1 MEISMKK
8 CDYYANPN
16 YKITQEDLLE
26 RLKYYKM
33 VYHSDDRLYLLSFI
47 LLQDSVFQPKGFFDK
62 FEKNTLLNDIIK
74 YNICHRAIQ
83 VIEQLDELE
92 HSQLLAH
99 FYDNDLSIRYC
110 FDEEDSFEVFHASF
124 PTPFSVLTE
133 RPHIVL
139 YDIDATWQRPMAC
152 SPELSQKLVGY
163 YQDPLPSI
171 FQNGKPHHN
180 FLTDLSLQI
189 HAFHERQ
196 KQQIMDRLEK
206 ERMFYEQYGDK
217 QWEIRNTIALA
228 LLADWG
234 IPTFEL
240 DSSKYLT
247 KKLSWIDLYQNKTR

>member
-1 MEISMKK
+1 MKK

-33 VYHSDDRLYLLSFI
+33 VYHSDDRLHLLSFI

-83 VIEQLDELE
+83 VIKQLDELE

-152 SPELSQKLVGY
+152 SPELSQKLVSY

-171 FQNGKPHHN
+171 FQNGKPHHD

-189 HAFHERQ
+189 HAFYERQ

-228 LLADWG
+228 LLDDWG